1 MEYELFTP
9 KLRRKFPDVLVYTD
23 DMLTDA
29 LDTAK
34 WFIIRERYKTIGVP
48 EGTMDIEVQYD
59 QLCCDMASEI
69 LARWGAEGQATH
81 AENGVS
87 RTWAFGVL
95 AGQFH
100 GQIIPKVGVL

>member
-1 MEYELFTP
+1 MEYDLYKQ
-9 KLRRKFPDVLVYTD
+9 KLRRKFPDPLVYSD
-23 DMLTDA
+23 DILSDA

-34 WFIIRERYKTIGVP
+34 WFILRERYKTVGVP
-48 EGTMDIEVQYD
+48 ADVTDIEGQYD

-100 GQIIPKVGVL
+100 GQVIPKAGAL